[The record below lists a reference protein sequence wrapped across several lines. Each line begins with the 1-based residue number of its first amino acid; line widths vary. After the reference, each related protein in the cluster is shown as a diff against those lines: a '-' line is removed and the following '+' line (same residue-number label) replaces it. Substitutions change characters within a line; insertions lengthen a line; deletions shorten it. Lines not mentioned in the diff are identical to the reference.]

1 MTDRNSLEDRLGHHF
16 KDGSLLNLALT
27 HRSVIAEDT
36 SAVINKTNERLEFLG
51 DRVLGLAVVQLLLE
65 SFPDES
71 EGQLAQRFSV
81 LASAKT
87 LQLVAIEIDL
97 APHIKMGA
105 NMDMADA
112 IVSDACEALIG
123 AVYLDAGFES
133 ARFVVLRHWQSLMD
147 AAISPPKDAKTAL
160 QEWAQERGLPLPKY
174 DLVDRSGPDHAPQ
187 FTMAVAIEGHE
198 PSSGGGSSKR
208 AATQKAAEAMLAT
221 LA

>member
-1 MTDRNSLEDRLGHHF
+1 MADQNSLEDRLGYHF

-87 LQLVAIEIDL
+87 LHLVAIEIDL
-97 APHIKMGA
+97 APHIRMGT

-133 ARFVVLRHWQSLMD
+133 ARSVVLRHWQSLMD

-160 QEWAQERGLPLPKY
+160 QEWVQERGLPLPKY
-174 DLVDRSGPDHAPQ
+174 GLVDRSGPDHAPQ

-198 PSSGGGSSKR
+198 PSNGSGSSKR
-208 AATQKAAEAMLAT
+208 AATQKAAEAMLGT

>member
-1 MTDRNSLEDRLGHHF
+1 MTDRNSLEDRLGYHF

-87 LQLVAIEIDL
+87 LHLVAIEIDL

-133 ARFVVLRHWQSLMD
+133 ARSVVLRHWQSLMD

-208 AATQKAAEAMLAT
+208 AAAQKAAEAMLAI